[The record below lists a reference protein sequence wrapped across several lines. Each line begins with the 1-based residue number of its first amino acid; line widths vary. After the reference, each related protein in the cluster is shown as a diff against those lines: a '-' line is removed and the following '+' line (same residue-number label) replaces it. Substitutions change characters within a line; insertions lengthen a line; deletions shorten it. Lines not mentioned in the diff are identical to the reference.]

1 MKKLLCI
8 AVIACSFGSKS
19 FAVTQNELQDLADCI
34 AAFEITNANMK
45 LNGDHKN
52 YKVGSAV
59 SSKLFDIFYDKLA
72 LYKRK
77 NPSIDEAYWGQ
88 LPNRSL
94 AGYGYMNDLQQ
105 LKYAQSVMN
114 TNNCFQYA
122 R

>member
-8 AVIACSFGSKS
+8 AVMACSYVTKS
-19 FAVTQNELQDLADCI
+19 FAVSQNELQDIADCM
-34 AAFEITNANMK
+34 AAFQITNANMQ

-52 YKVGSAV
+52 YKVGNSI

-72 LYKRK
+72 LYKRS

-94 AGYGYMNDLQQ
+94 SRYGFMNDLQQ